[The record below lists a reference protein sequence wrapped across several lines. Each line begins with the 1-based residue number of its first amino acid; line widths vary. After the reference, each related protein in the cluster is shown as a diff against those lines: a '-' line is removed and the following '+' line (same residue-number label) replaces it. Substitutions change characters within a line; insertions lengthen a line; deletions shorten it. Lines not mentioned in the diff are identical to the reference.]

1 MSREDGAVF
10 LLTPGDA
17 LFVSE
22 KARYE
27 GMYCVCKPGK
37 VSITGV

>member
-27 GMYCVCKPGK
+27 GMYVHSKPGK
-37 VSITGV
+37 VSL